1 MGCSSFWDLLFSFCF
16 YAKSIKNI
24 FPSDPMKN
32 FQNFSVFFVFFD
44 CNCNNKDDGK
54 RSFPYFRPAK
64 MGGEQ
69 VNV

>member
-1 MGCSSFWDLLFSFCF
+1 
-16 YAKSIKNI
+16 
-24 FPSDPMKN
+24 MKN